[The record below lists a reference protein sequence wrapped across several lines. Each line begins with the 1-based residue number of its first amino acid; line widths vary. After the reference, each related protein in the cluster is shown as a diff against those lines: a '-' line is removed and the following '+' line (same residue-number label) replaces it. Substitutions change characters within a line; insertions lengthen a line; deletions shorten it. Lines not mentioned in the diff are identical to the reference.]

1 MQKKKAYCSWGTLG
15 KNTGILFMGYSWQE
29 YWGGLPFS
37 PPVDCVLSEL
47 FTMTRPSWVALQ
59 GMAHSFIE
67 LHKPLCQDKAV
78 IHEGKIL
85 QIKLNYWASLY
96 PISFEGVAT
105 IMALVFPL

>member
-1 MQKKKAYCSWGTLG
+1 MSK
-15 KNTGILFMGYSWQE
+15 
-29 YWGGLPFS
+29 
-37 PPVDCVLSEL
+37 L

-67 LHKPLCQDKAV
+67 LDKAV

-96 PISFEGVAT
+96 PDSFADVAT
-105 IMALVFPL
+105 IMALVFPLRAVYTC

>member
-1 MQKKKAYCSWGTLG
+1 MFFGL
-15 KNTGILFMGYSWQE
+15 ILFMGFSRQE
-29 YWGGLPFS
+29 YWSGLPFP

-47 FTMTRPSWVALQ
+47 FTVTHLSWVALH

-67 LHKPLCQDKAV
+67 VCKPLHHNKAV